1 MFPVF
6 AGGSRNVSREDAL
19 NGRVPLVV
27 AVEGG
32 GVNLDFSQTGE
43 TIQKIMIDDP
53 SKVVVDHCL
62 VSKGCG
68 SFPEPVIRLIR
79 GNIPQESIPP
89 AKTTQLTVLTRDALG
104 EWSTYIFPV
113 KPSTKPADITKF
125 VIGGT
130 DAPAGR
136 GSERVDFAVAALG
149 ARQAQSQQVLV
160 DPRLKGR
167 VRTYLQLVQGGVP
180 TRKAAQKAK
189 ISKDL
194 VARLTQLGNQ
204 RVAQL
209 ESQAKVARSVQLP
222 TAPTS
227 PDTPI
232 AVPEVPKIDPL
243 NPPIAFAPPSVPW
256 SKQFSIKLPPAQSAP
271 DKSVVEVQPNLSA
284 PVPSPIEAQP
294 SPLPTPGL
302 EPPPLTRPVE
312 VSPPKPVAA
321 KAAVKVATT
330 KSQSLT
336 YAAALQRGLIQ
347 ARLDKRVSYGSWKWN
362 QVNTAI
368 RSLRYGDNLD
378 RAITLSNLP
387 AEAIKAMIRDGGC
400 GETCP

>member
-89 AKTTQLTVLTRDALG
+89 AKTTQLTVLTRDASG

-130 DAPAGR
+130 TTPTGR

-149 ARQAQSQQVLV
+149 ARQAQSQQLLV
-160 DPRLKGR
+160 DPKLKGR

-209 ESQAKVARSVQLP
+209 ESQA
-222 TAPTS
+222 
-227 PDTPI
+227 
-232 AVPEVPKIDPL
+232 
-243 NPPIAFAPPSVPW
+243 
-256 SKQFSIKLPPAQSAP
+256 
-271 DKSVVEVQPNLSA
+271 VEVQPNLSA
-284 PVPSPIEAQP
+284 PVPSPIEVQP

-302 EPPPLTRPVE
+302 QPPPLTRPVE
-312 VSPPKPVAA
+312 VTPPKPVAA
-321 KAAVKVATT
+321 KAAVKAATT

>member
-1 MFPVF
+1 
-6 AGGSRNVSREDAL
+6 VSL
-19 NGRVPLVV
+19 IV

-62 VSKGCG
+62 VAKGCG
-68 SFPEPVIRLIR
+68 PFPEPVIRLIR

-89 AKTTQLTVLTRDALG
+89 AKTTQLTVLTRDTSG

-113 KPSTKPADITKF
+113 TPSTKPADITKF

-130 DAPAGR
+130 TTPTGK

-160 DPRLKGR
+160 DPKLKGR

-209 ESQAKVARSVQLP
+209 EAQAKVARSVQP
-222 TAPTS
+222 SPAPAT

-232 AVPEVPKIDPL
+232 AVPDVPKIDLL
-243 NPPIAFAPPSVPW
+243 NPQIAFAPPPVPW
-256 SKQFSIKLPPAQSAP
+256 HTPFTVKLPEPTPKA
-271 DKSVVEVQPNLSA
+271 VQPS
-284 PVPSPIEAQP
+284 PPQKPIPTSISEPSVPSPAPKPIQ
-294 SPLPTPGL
+294 
-302 EPPPLTRPVE
+302 
-312 VSPPKPVAA
+312 VSPTTPVVSKPLS
-321 KAAVKVATT
+321 KVGTQSESLAYAT
-330 KSQSLT
+330 
-336 YAAALQRGLIQ
+336 ALQRGLIQ
-347 ARLDKRVSYGSWKWN
+347 ARLDKRVSCGSWKWN

-368 RSLRYGDNLD
+368 RSLRYGDKLD
-378 RAITLSNLP
+378 RAIALSNLP
-387 AEAIKAMIRDGGC
+387 AETIKAMIRSGGC
-400 GETCP
+400 GKTCP